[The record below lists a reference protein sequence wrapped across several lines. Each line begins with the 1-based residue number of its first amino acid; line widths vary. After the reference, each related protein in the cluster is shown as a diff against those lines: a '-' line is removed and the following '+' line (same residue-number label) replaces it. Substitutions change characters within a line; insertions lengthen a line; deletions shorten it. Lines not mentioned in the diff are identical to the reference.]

1 MSVAETK
8 EDNDSPDIEGHIWR
22 PEEDIL
28 GDIYASESNLTAV
41 RNAELD
47 SAGDI
52 NSGENGVGKSEIG
65 EVGDI
70 QADRIGIKNSEIGK
84 AGHID
89 AEKDGIRG
97 SEVDEVGD
105 INVER
110 HGITDN
116 QGENRRSEVGQAG
129 DINAKK
135 GIRNS
140 IVDQVGD
147 ITSKHSAI
155 EDSEVGQAG
164 VLKSENWTV
173 KDSTVE
179 SIEAI
184 ESESI
189 AIKDSTV
196 GEVGDITSEGTAVGS
211 SEVSRIDGDII
222 TEASAFHDSEI
233 DEVYG
238 SITAQSFNETE
249 GFFENPRDN
258 SLPDFGDWRNTEEWI
273 GGEKE
278 SRGSIFNKTD
288 LPYTVADEIVG
299 KELDRDSYGGF
310 IAADS
315 IDVTDFNDNMFVVT
329 PDSSDQFIDYEGDWT
344 EFKSFLKDSDNL
356 MEGLSTFNP
365 DIDTIEGRDHLLE
378 LENHYSELL
387 EDFSKDELRENLR
400 YVQAF
405 SDGLEDEQFI
415 EILDKAR
422 DTMQTA
428 EKEKVK
434 EFGEVFSS
442 LPGDLQDE
450 FVSTLEKRK
459 DSHVGKDLFNIG
471 QKRKYDQ
478 FLDGEEEYEITKM
491 MDGGNSV
498 IEGLSSISKPAS
510 AFEAER
516 LRELPAEL
524 AKDRK
529 IPDPLGNW
537 LKDRYLSMRDG
548 RFQDLMRDIGRKEEY
563 GELPEIDDGAFEEDS
578 PYREMLEDALE
589 QYDDEMRFLTHLA
602 EAAGEDYDPDFNL
615 KSKEGR
621 RQHDPNFDP
630 EEDEDFESLWE
641 HVQKEAEKDISNK
654 ERAYLIESIQNLGK
668 KIAREEYQEA
678 IDSNQEKEE
687 FTEDEV
693 AALHAH
699 SGYHKNTEAVEKI
712 LDPEVDPDQLEENQE
727 WLEQNGFQYEDLAGF
742 EEETY
747 EVEAE
752 QSLEKTINNKREEL
766 LDEMQ
771 GLADELGNYDVQTV
785 EDVEQLR
792 DQVERPSDAEEQEV
806 YDELFKEKIDEY
818 RGIEDQVEGVP
829 DEITVRPAEPLEAMQ
844 MGSHFTN
851 SCLAIG
857 KSNGWSAAANAL
869 DANKQVLYA
878 EDEDGEVVGRLLT
891 AVTEDGRLE
900 DYKVYNNSAADIDDP
915 MDEYVDRFAD
925 HLGLERVPEDER
937 VKDVEVLAA
946 EDWYS
951 SVIY

>member
-1 MSVAETK
+1 MSVAETR
-8 EDNDSPDIEGHIWR
+8 EDNNEDLDIEGHIWR

-28 GDIYASESNLTAV
+28 GDVDASESNLTAV

-47 SAGDI
+47 SVGDI
-52 NSGENGVGKSEIG
+52 DSGDNGVGKSEIE

-70 QADRIGIKNSEIGK
+70 HAEKSGIQDSEIGE
-84 AGHID
+84 AGDID
-89 AEKDGIRG
+89 AGKDGIRN
-97 SEVDEVGD
+97 SEVGQVGD
-105 INVER
+105 IDVER
-110 HGITDN
+110 HGITDTY
-116 QGENRRSEVGQAG
+116 QEDSRSVVGQAG
-129 DINAKK
+129 DIDAKK
-135 GIRNS
+135 GLYNS
-140 IVDQVGD
+140 TVEQVGD
-147 ITSKHSAI
+147 ITSEHTAI
-155 EDSEVGQAG
+155 TNSEVGQTG
-164 VLKSENWTV
+164 VLDAGKRAVEE
-173 KDSTVE
+173 STVE

-189 AIKDSTV
+189 AIQNSEV
-196 GEVGDITSEGTAVGS
+196 EEVGDIISEGTAVGS

-222 TEASAFHDSEI
+222 TEASAISNSEV

-238 SITAQSFNETE
+238 SIIAQSFDETE

-258 SLPDFGDWRNTEEWI
+258 SLPDLGDWRNTEEWI

-278 SRGSIFNKTD
+278 KRGSIFRKTD

-329 PDSSDQFIDYEGDWT
+329 PDSSDQFIDYKGDWT

-365 DIDTIEGRDHLLE
+365 DIDTIQGRDHLLE
-378 LENHYSELL
+378 LEGHYSEIL
-387 EDFSKDELRENLR
+387 EDFSRDELRENLR

-422 DTMQTA
+422 DTMQTS

-459 DSHVGKDLFNIG
+459 DSHIGKDLFNIG
-471 QKRKYDQ
+471 RKRKYDQ

-498 IEGLSSISKPAS
+498 IETLSSISKPGS
-510 AFEAER
+510 AFDAER
-516 LRELPAEL
+516 LRELPTEL
-524 AKDRK
+524 VRDRK
-529 IPDPLGNW
+529 IPDALGNW
-537 LKDRYLSMRDG
+537 FKDRYLSMRDG

-563 GELPEIDDGAFEEDS
+563 GELPEIDDDAFEEDS
-578 PYREMLEDALE
+578 PYRGMLEDALE

-602 EAAGEDYDPDFNL
+602 EAAGEEYDPDFNL

-654 ERAYLIESIQNLGK
+654 ERAYLIESVQNLGK

-678 IDSNQEKEE
+678 IDSDQEKKD
-687 FTEDEV
+687 FTEDEI

-699 SGYHKNTEAVEKI
+699 SRYHQNVEAVEKI
-712 LDPEVDPDQLEENQE
+712 LDPDVEPDQLEENQE
-727 WLEQNGFQYEDLAGF
+727 WLEENGFQYEDFAGF
-742 EEETY
+742 EHETY

-752 QSLEKTINNKREEL
+752 RSLETTIENKREEL
-766 LDEMQ
+766 IDEMQ
-771 GLADELGNYDVQTV
+771 GLADELGYDVQTV

-792 DQVERPSDAEEQEV
+792 DEVERPSSTEQQEV

-818 RGIEDQVEGVP
+818 RGIEDQVAGVP

-900 DYKVYNNSAADIDDP
+900 DYKVYNNSAADIEEP

-937 VKDVEVLAA
+937 VKDVETLAA

-951 SVIY
+951 SAIY